1 MKEKLIIVTGN
12 SLKFEEL
19 SLELSKLFLC
29 EQGVLPD
36 YFEIQGTPE
45 EIINHKLKA
54 AYSYFK
60 EPVLVDDTS
69 LHFEELGGFPGPYI
83 KDFIKH
89 LPVYKMGVKFAGTRV
104 KVSCWLGYYD
114 GVKEVI
120 VNGTINGSVEMPEDI
135 DVGPKEFDLFVKID
149 GTDKVMLHLTTEE
162 KNEYSHRGYA
172 IKNLIKELQK

>member
-12 SLKFEEL
+12 SLKFKEL
-19 SLELSKLFLC
+19 SLELNKLFLC
-29 EQGVLPD
+29 EQRVLPD
-36 YFEIQGTPE
+36 YFEIQGTPA

-54 AYSYFK
+54 AYAYFK

-104 KVSCWLGYYD
+104 KVSCWLGFYD

-120 VNGTINGSVEMPEDI
+120 VSGTINGSVEMPEDI
-135 DVGPKEFDLFVKID
+135 DPGLREFDLFVKID

-162 KNEYSHRGYA
+162 KNKISHRGLA